1 MTLDLVTSSRR
12 TNWLPFSV
20 AVGGALLSTSLA
32 ADNAPVPAGKA
43 PAAKAPAAKA
53 PAAKATVH
61 TSPYKPD
68 RFAGRAGMYY
78 KLVWG
83 VESLSTK
90 WAESGEII
98 RFSYRVVDA
107 NKAKPLGEKR
117 SDPSLIDPAAG
128 VKLVVP
134 TMENIGQLR
143 QGADPEAGKS
153 YWIAFSNKG
162 RLVKRGD
169 RVIVEI
175 GQFHA
180 DGLVVD

>member
-1 MTLDLVTSSRR
+1 MTSGSFRSWSRVARLACGVAAGSLLVPYSQ
-12 TNWLPFSV
+12 
-20 AVGGALLSTSLA
+20 A
-32 ADNAPVPAGKA
+32 AESIAVPAGQVK
-43 PAAKAPAAKA
+43 
-53 PAAKATVH
+53 VH
-61 TSPYKPD
+61 VSPYRPD
-68 RFAGRAGMYY
+68 RFAGRAGLYY
-78 KLVWG
+78 KFVWG
-83 VESLSTK
+83 VDSLSAK

-107 NKAKPLGEKR
+107 SKAKPLGDKR
-117 SDPSLIDPAAG
+117 SDPALIDPQAG

-162 RLVKRGD
+162 RLVKRGA
-169 RVIVEI
+169 RVFVEI
-175 GQFHA
+175 GQFRA